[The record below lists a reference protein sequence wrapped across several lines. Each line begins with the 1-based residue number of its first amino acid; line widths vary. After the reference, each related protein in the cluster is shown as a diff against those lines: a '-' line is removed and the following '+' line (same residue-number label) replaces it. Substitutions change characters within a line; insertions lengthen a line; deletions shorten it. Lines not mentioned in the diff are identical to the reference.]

1 MRLVVDTNIWV
12 TYLFKANNLFIRRMD
27 RLLVAHTLLYSENT
41 LQELI
46 ETLQKPKLLRFLDTQ
61 NNSAFI
67 RLYRQTGE
75 KIKVTSNVLECRDPK
90 DNQFLALAMDGNAD
104 FLITGDKDL
113 LTLGVFNRVPIVPL
127 MSLPDDW
134 FK

>member
-12 TYLFKANNLFIRRMD
+12 TYLFKANNLFISRMD